1 MLLHSSEPFAYTL
14 HIHPIVITRL
24 FLFNFHTRSRL
35 HLDNLYSLLRSHL
48 SCHFPQEIVLGPS
61 SSNSI
66 SPLQVLTGSSNSTCT
81 DSSPSQSTKPAHC
94 PPVLPTSANG
104 STCMQWPK
112 TETQMPSLVAPFLFP
127 TSIWSP
133 GFSVKSAHLSPSP
146 PNSSDSGDYVTII
159 SHFLN
164 NSLLSNFHS

>member
-1 MLLHSSEPFAYTL
+1 MSHLL
-14 HIHPIVITRL
+14 IHCIFTPL
-24 FLFNFHTRSRL
+24 LLPDFSFLIFTPAPRL

-48 SCHFPQEIVLGPS
+48 SCHFPQEIFLGPS

-66 SPLQVLTGSSNSTCT
+66 SPLQVITGSSNSTRT
-81 DSSPSQSTKPAHC
+81 DSSPPQSTKPAHC
-94 PPVLPTSANG
+94 PPVLPASANG